1 MNTVGD
7 GSVYIPPCPGLRLRR
22 RTAVTQADALVLF
35 GASGDLAG
43 RKLLPALYQLAAGGK
58 LNLPVVGV
66 ARSAWDDD
74 GLRGYATR
82 SVKATGEPVD
92 SQALRRLLDRLMMV
106 SGDYRDP
113 ATFTALARRLSQAGA
128 AHPVHYLAV
137 PPDLFATVIEG
148 LAAAGLH
155 RGARV
160 LVEKPFGRDLASA
173 RRLNRVLYRSFP
185 ETAIFRI
192 DHFLAKETVENLFA
206 FRFANS
212 FLEPIWNRHYLANI
226 QVTLA
231 EDFGVAG
238 RGGFYD
244 SVGATRDVGQNQRLQ
259 VLTMSALQ
267 PPADATAEALR
278 DEKVKVVK
286 AMPAV
291 RQDQL
296 VRGQY
301 QHYRDEAVV
310 ASDSTTDTYAAL

>member
-1 MNTVGD
+1 MVPCIYRRARIS
-7 GSVYIPPCPGLRLRR
+7 GSGE
-22 RTAVTQADALVLF
+22 
-35 GASGDLAG
+35 G
-43 RKLLPALYQLAAGGK
+43 R
-58 LNLPVVGV
+58 
-66 ARSAWDDD
+66 DDD
-74 GLRGYATR
+74 GLGGYATR

-113 ATFTALARRLSQAGA
+113 ATFTALARRLSQAGT

-160 LVEKPFGRDLASA
+160 LVEKPFGRNLASA
-173 RRLNRVLYRSFP
+173 RRLNRALYRSFP

-226 QVTLA
+226 QITLA

-244 SVGATRDVGQNQRLQ
+244 SVGAIRDVVQNHLLQ
-259 VLTMSALQ
+259 VVTMLAME

-301 QHYRDEAVV
+301 QHYRDEAGVGWPTPSTV
-310 ASDSTTDTYAAL
+310 PRTASLART